1 MFSKLARMRSTL
13 SRAEWTRLGL
23 CYAAV
28 LALHVIGFGVLFVV
42 SGPRYDAKV
51 FGLGIGL
58 TAYGFGLRHAF
69 DADHIS
75 AIDNTTRKLIADGKR
90 PVAVGFFFSLGHSTI
105 VVGLTAII
113 AVAAG
118 TVAAQV
124 GNSNSA
130 LHGVG
135 GYIGTGVSAFFL
147 YLIAAINLV
156 ILVGI
161 VRIFRQMRRGEFDE
175 PTLEKRLLERG
186 LMNRLLGP
194 IARSI
199 RSSWQMYPIGFL
211 FGLGFDTATE
221 VGLLAIGG
229 GAAASGLPW
238 YAIMCLPILFT
249 AGMALMDTA
258 DGAFM
263 NVAYGWAF
271 SKPVRKVFYN
281 LTITGLSV
289 AVAFMV
295 GTVEVLSILTQY
307 LHLRGGVWDMLSSI
321 NLNTVGFIIVGM
333 FVVTWLGAV
342 AVWRYGRIEERWAL
356 APASGSGRTGRR
368 ESPLVVIA
376 GGITVSLPVDS
387 EPAEPR
393 SASSVG

>member
-1 MFSKLARMRSTL
+1 MFSKMARMRATL
-13 SRAEWTRLGL
+13 SRAEWIRLGL
-23 CYAAV
+23 CYAVV
-28 LALHVIGFGVLFVV
+28 LALHVIGFGVLFLV
-42 SGPRYDAKV
+42 SGPKYDAKV

-124 GNSNSA
+124 GNSSSA
-130 LHGVG
+130 LHSLG

-156 ILVGI
+156 ILFGI

-221 VGLLAIGG
+221 
-229 GAAASGLPW
+229 
-238 YAIMCLPILFT
+238 
-249 AGMALMDTA
+249 
-258 DGAFM
+258 
-263 NVAYGWAF
+263 
-271 SKPVRKVFYN
+271 
-281 LTITGLSV
+281 
-289 AVAFMV
+289 
-295 GTVEVLSILTQY
+295 
-307 LHLRGGVWDMLSSI
+307 
-321 NLNTVGFIIVGM
+321 
-333 FVVTWLGAV
+333 
-342 AVWRYGRIEERWAL
+342 
-356 APASGSGRTGRR
+356 
-368 ESPLVVIA
+368 
-376 GGITVSLPVDS
+376 
-387 EPAEPR
+387 
-393 SASSVG
+393 

>member
-1 MFSKLARMRSTL
+1 MFNKLARMRATL
-13 SRAEWTRLGL
+13 SRAEWIRLGL
-23 CYAAV
+23 CYTVV
-28 LALHVIGFGVLFVV
+28 LALHVIGFGVLFLV
-42 SGPRYDAKV
+42 SGPKYDAKV
-51 FGLGIGL
+51 FGIGIGL

-124 GNSNSA
+124 GNSSSA
-130 LHGVG
+130 LHSVG

-161 VRIFRQMRRGEFDE
+161 VRIFARMRRGEFDE

-199 RSSWQMYPIGFL
+199 RSSWQMYPIGVL

-289 AVAFMV
+289 AVALMV

-307 LHLRGGVWDMLSSI
+307 LNLRGGAWDVLNSI

-333 FVVTWLGAV
+333 FVVTWLGAL
-342 AVWRYGRIEERWAL
+342 AVWRFARIEQRWAL
-356 APASGSGRTGRR
+356 APQPAPAAEE
-368 ESPLVVIA
+368 ESPLVVLA
-376 GGITVSLPVDS
+376 GGVTVGLPVDS
-387 EPAEPR
+387 EPVEPR

>member
-1 MFSKLARMRSTL
+1 MSKIARMRATL

-28 LALHVIGFGVLFVV
+28 LALHIVGFGVLFLV

-105 VVGLTAII
+105 VVGLTVII

-118 TVAAQV
+118 TIAAQV
-124 GNSNSA
+124 SNTHSP
-130 LHGVG
+130 LHNIG
-135 GYIGTGVSAFFL
+135 GYLGTGVSAFFL

-161 VRIFRQMRRGEFDE
+161 VRIFQQMRRGEFDE

-199 RSSWQMYPIGFL
+199 RSSWQMYPVGVL

-221 VGLLAIGG
+221 VGVLAIGA

-238 YAIMCLPILFT
+238 YAIICLPILFT

-289 AVAFMV
+289 AVALLV
-295 GTVEVLSILTQY
+295 GTVELLSILTQY
-307 LHLRGGVWDMLSSI
+307 LNLRGGIWGVLTAI

-333 FVVTWLGAV
+333 FVVTWLGALG
-342 AVWRYGRIEERWAL
+342 VWRFAHIEERWAL
-356 APASGSGRTGRR
+356 APAVGAV
-368 ESPLVVIA
+368 EAASPLLVLP
-376 GGITVSLPVDS
+376 GGVAVSLPVNS
-387 EPAEPR
+387 EPVEPR